1 MADLKSLL
9 SDPNYINANGVTKQA
24 IFDKFS
30 AQDPNFVNANE
41 DTQIAI
47 RQKFGVFSPALSA
60 LTPEPA
66 APAPAAEGMPAP
78 RQQLTP
84 GQQTYKTIREYT
96 APTLEAVSAG
106 LGGMVGA
113 PLGPLGVVGGAGL
126 GYGIAKEITSGADR
140 LVGIE
145 PPRQGLAIA
154 AEPVQNVLEGATME
168 AGGQV
173 VAPLLGKA
181 AGKVMDVFRSPE
193 LQAATI
199 ARASLQSDVPAVLNA
214 LRAAPANQT
223 AAQATAGITNPTW
236 QALIERRLAADPKFT
251 LTLKNMNEQDAV
263 NELAKIANGV
273 TETEIR
279 AAAEATK
286 RNVTAVTTPMRDT
299 ALNRANLG
307 KDVADLESR
316 ASSMSQQAAAE
327 VQRVRNL
334 VNAGKIAEAGA
345 RLDLVKKGLPV
356 GFFDIGK
363 GLPVDVAKFTYKG
376 ELARMADEWATQ
388 AANGSLDLGQ
398 GARMAQGAADSL
410 RSAGIKP
417 LNAPALVTKIKSVAT
432 NPEFA
437 GNDVMST
444 AVKNVADDIAKW
456 TTSGGLIDAVAL
468 DAIRKNSVNA
478 AIRQLNPGADATTQK
493 NLAAGVLS
501 KLKPIIDDAIEGAGG
516 VGYKDYLAAYSKGMA
531 SIAEQ
536 KLAGKALELFRT
548 NKKEFLSLVE
558 GNSPDQVEKILGPG
572 SYNIAKDVSEKTL
585 TVLRDQAAKVTR
597 EMNITGQ
604 AAEGKEALVALLSQQ
619 QSGFRIP
626 SFFNPKVTAAN
637 AALDILERKIG
648 AKSMRILTEAFKTPQ
663 GTVDLLKTLPAAES
677 NRVLKFISDPSSWYP
692 GTGTATVSTVK
703 NALAPE
709 NQNALNNR

>member
-9 SDPNYINANGVTKQA
+9 TDPNYINANGVTKQA

-47 RQKFGVFSPALSA
+47 RQKYGVFSPAL
-60 LTPEPA
+60 TPEPA
-66 APAPAAEGMPAP
+66 APAPAPAAEGMPAP

-154 AEPVQNVLEGATME
+154 AAPVQNVLEGAAME

-173 VAPLLGKA
+173 VAPLLSKA
-181 AGKVMDVFRSPE
+181 AGKVMDVFRAPE
-193 LQAATI
+193 LKAATI

-263 NELAKIANGV
+263 NELAKIAGGV
-273 TETEIR
+273 TDTEIR

-286 RNVTAVTTPMRDT
+286 RNITAVTTPMRDT

-327 VQRVRNL
+327 VQRVREL
-334 VNAGKIAEAGA
+334 VKAGNIAEAAA
-345 RLDLVKKGLPV
+345 RLELIKKNLPV
-356 GFFDIGK
+356 GFTK
-363 GLPVDVAKFTYKG
+363 YTYKG
-376 ELARMADEWATQ
+376 DLARMADEWATQ
-388 AANGSLDLGQ
+388 AADASLDLGQ

-417 LNAPALVTKIKSVAT
+417 LNAFALVTKIKSVAT

-478 AIRQLNPGADATTQK
+478 AIRQLNPGADATTQR

-558 GNSPDQVEKILGPG
+558 GNSPEQVEKILGPG

-619 QSGFRIP
+619 QSGLRLP
-626 SFFNPKVTAAN
+626 SFFSAKVTAAN
-637 AALDILERKIG
+637 AAMDVLERKIG

-663 GTVDLLKTLPAAES
+663 GAADLLKTLPAVES
-677 NRVLKFISDPSSWYP
+677 NRVLKLLSNPSSWMP
-692 GTGTATVSTVK
+692 GTGAATVSTVK

-709 NQNALNNR
+709 NQNALNNQ